1 MSLQVHLGLSSILET
16 RYSLTYLLLF
26 FFPPER
32 GEGEAP
38 PYIPIPPY
46 PYLLGEPYMPPPDIF
61 DLYFL
66 GLCFKFLQGHS
77 PNLLLRFSLT
87 NIRLRPLLPACN
99 CFSSP
104 PSRVE
109 AVSAG
114 VASTT
119 GAAGIS
125 ATGADIRFCFR
136 YSKFFFQ
143 VFFK

>member
-1 MSLQVHLGLSSILET
+1 
-16 RYSLTYLLLF
+16 
-26 FFPPER
+26 
-32 GEGEAP
+32 
-38 PYIPIPPY
+38 
-46 PYLLGEPYMPPPDIF
+46 
-61 DLYFL
+61 
-66 GLCFKFLQGHS
+66 
-77 PNLLLRFSLT
+77 
-87 NIRLRPLLPACN
+87 LRPLLPPCN

-136 YSKFFFQ
+136 YSNFFFKFF
-143 VFFK
+143 